1 VKIIS
6 KTYLLI
12 AILIAVAVI
21 NLFLLYQEGQVSSA
35 QSYSIIRAGDL
46 KVKAES
52 IASIATSIASGN
64 IQEKSILQ
72 KEIQEFQS
80 NLNVLKTGGEIDG
93 QPIRSIHHHLTPEYD
108 NVKESWESFKQK
120 SLKVEKTSLF
130 DPEATDA
137 LNYVLQKNNEL
148 VLLTDEMVRE
158 FETLDREFNRHK
170 EIATELEE
178 SAKNIG
184 QLTLLL
190 SIGEGEDI
198 QEKLRQEKLKFEVG
212 LRKLLQI
219 PTLDLD
225 VNSIGEE
232 HESLEKLPRENSDA
246 LRDLDPLWESIKL
259 RINILE
265 ERALLSP
272 EYDAAKNEM
281 NSQKQIL
288 FANIDRLLD
297 SWNEEITQQNT
308 QAQVIVQ
315 GLLAGDIAVFF
326 IVLVVIRQSLSP
338 LETITRALSRVKEG
352 IYGEKIEYNQ
362 KDEVGELVNT
372 FNIMSDTIKEK
383 EEEARQTDIAKDEFL
398 AMITHELK
406 TPLVPIQGYTD
417 ILLGEHIGKLNAKQK
432 ERIKIIKES
441 SETLLEIISDLLDAQ
456 KLELGQLRM
465 KKEQKD
471 ISETISKTIAGFMP
485 QIESKEITVNTSL
498 QSMNISH
505 DPERISQVVSNLVKN
520 SISAVSENT
529 GKIDVTLE
537 DLGEEIKV
545 SISDNGVGIP
555 QEKQKELFKKF
566 YQVDASLT
574 RERGG
579 SGLGLAICKGIVE
592 SHGGKIG
599 AKSESG
605 KGSTFYFTLP
615 KDHSS
620 TSQRTAI

>member
-1 VKIIS
+1 MKIIS

-64 IQEKSILQ
+64 VQEKSILQ

-80 NLNVLKTGGEIDG
+80 NLNVLKTGGEING
-93 QPIRSIHHHLTPEYD
+93 QPIRSIHDHLTPEYD
-108 NVKESWESFKQK
+108 SVKESWEAFKQK

-148 VLLTDEMVRE
+148 VLLTDEMMRE

-170 EIATELEE
+170 EISMELEE
-178 SAKNIG
+178 SAKTIG

-198 QEKLRQEKLKFEVG
+198 QDKLRQEKLKFEVG

-219 PTLDLD
+219 PTSDLD

-281 NSQKQIL
+281 NEQKQML
-288 FANIDRLLD
+288 FENIDKLLD
-297 SWNEEITQQNT
+297 SWNEEIAQQNT

-315 GLLAGDIAVFF
+315 GLLAGDIVVFF
-326 IVLVVIRQSLSP
+326 VVLVVIRQSLSP

-383 EEEARQTDIAKDEFL
+383 EEEARQTDISKDEFL

-432 ERIKIIKES
+432 ERVKIIKES

-465 KKEQKD
+465 KKEQED
-471 ISETISKTIAGFMP
+471 ISETISKTLAGFMP
-485 QIESKEITVNTSL
+485 QIESKGITVNTSL
-498 QSMNISH
+498 QSTIIAH
-505 DPERISQVVSNLVKN
+505 DPERIGQVISNLVKN

-529 GKIDVTLE
+529 GKIDITLE
-537 DLGEEIKV
+537 DLEDEIKV

-599 AKSESG
+599 AQSESG
-605 KGSTFYFTLP
+605 KGSNFYFTLP

-620 TSQRTAI
+620 TNQRTAI